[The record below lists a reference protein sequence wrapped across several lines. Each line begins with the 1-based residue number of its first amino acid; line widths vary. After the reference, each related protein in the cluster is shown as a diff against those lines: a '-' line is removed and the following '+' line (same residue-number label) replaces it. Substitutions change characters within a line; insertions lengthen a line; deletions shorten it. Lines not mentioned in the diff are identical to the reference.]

1 MASSTVKSSSLR
13 LRGGTEIKN
22 YKSQTEPLASATHTH
37 RSSHLSLPVVTP
49 CFLVNA
55 GRCTAST
62 ACVAPHREFKN
73 KEGILVFGLRGPASQ
88 QEMAALFYFLRRR
101 RERPHK
107 GEEKKKKPLT
117 DLVALFYCNAF
128 RWEELKAGLHKHS
141 PLFIVTRHLKQWRC
155 GDGGLVL
162 QLRPL
167 HVPQPE
173 RRRGQQEANEKS
185 TCDKRERERE
195 SQNRASVME
204 SVFPTKVSSPTVV
217 PVLLLECSI
226 FWKVAAPP
234 CQLPRGRSNGGGRI
248 DRRAEKWRMRLSDRW
263 SSGSS

>member
-1 MASSTVKSSSLR
+1 MQADAQPRPPAWR
-13 LRGGTEIKN
+13 LTENLK
-22 YKSQTEPLASATHTH
+22 T
-37 RSSHLSLPVVTP
+37 R
-49 CFLVNA
+49 
-55 GRCTAST
+55 
-62 ACVAPHREFKN
+62 REFWFLGFVVRRRSRKWQPFFIFW
-73 KEGILVFGLRGPASQ
+73 GAVARGPI
-88 QEMAALFYFLRRR
+88 R
-101 RERPHK
+101 
-107 GEEKKKKPLT
+107 EKKKKKNLWQISWHCFT
-117 DLVALFYCNAF
+117 VTLSDE
-128 RWEELKAGLHKHS
+128 RSLKAGLHKHS

-155 GDGGLVL
+155 VDGGLVL